1 MIERVIEKIVH
12 SYGVDRTMLLQR
24 KRRIPL
30 EARDVSMYIL
40 KTYTGL
46 TNKAV
51 GELFGVSIS
60 AVNKA
65 ALRICMRRKTS
76 ENFRMRTEKLVYSIF
91 KV

>member
-1 MIERVIEKIVH
+1 MRVSVC
-12 SYGVDRTMLLQR
+12 
-24 KRRIPL
+24 
-30 EARDVSMYIL
+30 IL
-40 KTYTGL
+40 KMYTGL

-51 GELFGVSIS
+51 EELFGVSIS

-76 ENFRMRTEKLVYSIF
+76 ENFRMRTEDLVYSIF

>member
-1 MIERVIEKIVH
+1 MIERVIEKLVR
-12 SYGVDRTMLLQR
+12 SYKTDKATLLQR
-24 KRRIPL
+24 KRRIPF
-30 EARDVSMYIL
+30 EARDVSMFIL

-51 GELFGVSIS
+51 GEIFGVSIS

-76 ENFRMRTEKLVYSIF
+76 KDFRTRTEKLVYSIF

>member
-1 MIERVIEKIVH
+1 MYI
-12 SYGVDRTMLLQR
+12 
-24 KRRIPL
+24 
-30 EARDVSMYIL
+30 YIL

-65 ALRICMRRKTS
+65 ALRRCMRRKTS
-76 ENFRMRTEKLVYSIF
+76 ENFRMRIEKLVYSMF